1 MDNKFNNKLN
11 NKIKDNNKERLQ
23 KYMAR
28 CGVASRR
35 KSEELI
41 QDGHVKVN
49 GMVIT
54 EMGYKISKGDEVEV
68 DGELISPEEIKKY
81 YLMNKPRSCLST
93 VSDPKGRKT
102 VISILP
108 DTLKQYRLF
117 PVGRLDYDT
126 KGVIILTN
134 DGEFMNMLVGPKSNV
149 EKEYL
154 ARVVG
159 IVTKEELMILEKGV
173 RIKDDNNKYYESR
186 PCLCE
191 IESVDRDNNSTLV
204 RITIQKGKYHQVK
217 RMLEYINH
225 DVKRL
230 TRVRFGV
237 LSLGDIKE
245 GEIRELT
252 IHEVKQLI
260 ADSKTKKKYEHVKLR
275 RC

>member
-1 MDNKFNNKLN
+1 MDNKNNGN
-11 NKIKDNNKERLQ
+11 NERLQ

-41 QDGHVKVN
+41 SSGRVSVN
-49 GMVIT
+49 GEVIT
-54 EMGYKISKGDEVEV
+54 EMGYKISKGDEVKV
-68 DGELISPEEIKKY
+68 DGKVIEAVSEKKY

-108 DTLKQYRLF
+108 EELKEYRLF

-126 KGVIILTN
+126 KGVLLLTN
-134 DGEFMNMLVGPKSNV
+134 DGEFMNMLVGPKSNI

-154 ARVVG
+154 ARVEG
-159 IVTKEELMILEKGV
+159 IVTKEELSILEKGV
-173 RIKDDNNKYYESR
+173 RIKDDDNKYYLSR
-186 PCLCE
+186 PCLCN
-191 IESVDRDNNSTLV
+191 IESIDKDNNSSLV
-204 RITIQKGKYHQVK
+204 RIIIQEGKYHQVK

-237 LSLGDIKE
+237 VSIGEIKE
-245 GEIRELT
+245 GMVRELS

-260 ADSKTKKKYEHVKLR
+260 ADSKQTKKYEHLKMR

>member
-1 MDNKFNNKLN
+1 MENKNSG
-11 NKIKDNNKERLQ
+11 ERLQ

-41 QDGHVKVN
+41 LGGHVNVN
-49 GMVIT
+49 GEIVT
-54 EMGYKISKGDEVEV
+54 EMGYKISKGDTVIVDGKLIEPVEV
-68 DGELISPEEIKKY
+68 KKY

-93 VSDPKGRKT
+93 VSDDKGRKT

-108 DTLKQYRLF
+108 PELKEYRLF

-159 IVTKEELMILEKGV
+159 IVTKDELSILEKG
-173 RIKDDNNKYYESR
+173 IKLKDDDNKFYVSR
-186 PCLCE
+186 PCLCQ
-191 IESVDRDNNSTLV
+191 IESIDRENNSSLV
-204 RITIQKGKYHQVK
+204 RITIQEGKYHQVK

-225 DVKRL
+225 EVKRL

-237 LSLGDIKE
+237 LKLGDIKE
-245 GEIRELT
+245 GGLRELT

-260 ADSKTKKKYEHVKLR
+260 ADSKNTKKYEHLKMR